1 MSERD
6 ELSMYI
12 WHHLINTLCSI
23 IEYPPSSNEDFEGN
37 FILCVHIYSIIARE
51 RRYGPPS
58 PKMSQ
63 LKKKIV
69 AYVRE
74 KCPH

>member
-12 WHHLINTLCSI
+12 WQNLINSLSSI

-37 FILCVHIYSIIARE
+37 FFSYKLISHNINYFFKFQI
-51 RRYGPPS
+51 
-58 PKMSQ
+58 
-63 LKKKIV
+63 
-69 AYVRE
+69 
-74 KCPH
+74 